1 MDSPP
6 APIITQIGEKTMTKK
21 LVLLIVF
28 EIITITLMLNS
39 VMNVVKDEQSAITF
53 AVGCVFAWF
62 VMKNWEIWKKVKQ
75 IWKK

>member
-1 MDSPP
+1 MEKE
-6 APIITQIGEKTMTKK
+6 EKTMTKK
-21 LVLLIVF
+21 LVFLIVF
-28 EIITITLMLNS
+28 EIITIALMLNS
-39 VMNVVKDEQSAITF
+39 ILKVVKDEQSAITF